1 MTQDI
6 CNLAI
11 SSFQNL
17 KPTFVNF
24 SLFQQLL
31 TYFSCTLTLKLPNIA
46 LQFGE
51 NIGTHSKTFSLL
63 DLTLCSKKSSLT
75 KSVMKKTIPLKL
87 LMIWICLSLTKIC
100 KSLMMP
106 THETHFT
113 EKSTQVNEWN
123 ESPIRYKLLPQI
135 FLKFSK
141 TYGKPVLKKKWLSM
155 F

>member
-1 MTQDI
+1 M
-6 CNLAI
+6 
-11 SSFQNL
+11 
-17 KPTFVNF
+17 P
-24 SLFQQLL
+24 
-31 TYFSCTLTLKLPNIA
+31 LKLPNIA

-113 EKSTQVNEWN
+113 EKSTQVNE
-123 ESPIRYKLLPQI
+123 SPFRYKLLLLQI
-135 FLKFSK
+135 FVKIFNNKLRYIFQKNTTPLHLWNPSLNNIKIPGFWRK
-141 TYGKPVLKKKWLSM
+141 D
-155 F
+155 